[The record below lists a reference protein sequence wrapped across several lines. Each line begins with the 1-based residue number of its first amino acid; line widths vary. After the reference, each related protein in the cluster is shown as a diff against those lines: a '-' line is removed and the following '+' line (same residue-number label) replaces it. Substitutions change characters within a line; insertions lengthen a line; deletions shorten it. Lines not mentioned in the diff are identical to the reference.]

1 MSFSIGCDLGQAND
15 FTAIAVVQAI
25 GTKSHLRHLEQVP
38 LGTSYPAIVERI
50 GSMVAAVPAPVRLVI
65 DASGVGRPVSDML
78 IGSGLSPVSVTITGG
93 SRAVRGSNGFW
104 KVPKAELVRTVAV
117 ALESGSLMIARGMPA
132 GDAFLRE
139 MKAFGV
145 MIGASGRARF
155 EARGQEHDDLVLA
168 VALALW
174 QPTES
179 TL

>member
-1 MSFSIGCDLGQAND
+1 MFSIGCDLGQSQD
-15 FTAIAVVQAI
+15 YTAIAVIQTVGA
-25 GTKSHLRHLEQVP
+25 KSHLRHLEQVP

-50 GSMVAAVPAPVRLVI
+50 GAMVRSVPSPSRLVI
-65 DASGVGRPVSDML
+65 DASGCGRPVSDML
-78 IGSGLSPVSVTITGG
+78 IGAGLSPVSVTITGG
-93 SRAVRGSNGFW
+93 QGARRGSNGFW

-145 MIGASGRARF
+145 MIGATGRARF
-155 EARGQEHDDLVLA
+155 EARGHEHDDLVLA

-179 TL
+179 KS